1 MSKSFIQ
8 KIENLILP
16 LINELDI
23 ELYSVNYLKEGRNNF
38 LRVYIYKMDRE
49 IDIDDCAMV
58 SEAISKVLDESN
70 LIKSAYFLEVASPG
84 AERQLRNEKEIT
96 SAIGKGLLISLN
108 EAINNDYI
116 IDGKLVS
123 FADDLLTIK
132 NNGELVEIPHSQTK
146 RIRLKI
152 QL

>member
-16 LINELDI
+16 LINDLDI
-23 ELYSVNYLKEGRNNF
+23 ELYSVSYIKEGRNNF

-58 SEAISKVLDESN
+58 SEVISKTLDESN
-70 LIKSAYFLEVASPG
+70 LIKNAYFLEVASPG
-84 AERQLRNEKEIT
+84 AERQLRNEKEIA
-96 SAIGKGLLISLN
+96 SAIGKDLLISLKQP
-108 EAINNDYI
+108 INNNYT
-116 IDGKLVS
+116 IDGQLVS
-123 FADDLLTIK
+123 FADGLLTIK
-132 NNGELVEIPHSQTK
+132 NKDESTEISYSQTK
-146 RIRLKI
+146 KIRLKI